1 MKVEQCMTY
10 TDPQYKR
17 QQEIEAYQEE
27 QKRLNAS
34 KSGAPTTPSKAPETK
49 LPMGSETLHVTPE
62 QTTLIEKIRKSAWK
76 DYLKEPRWCAW
87 FKGDPKPD
95 GDGFA

>member
-1 MKVEQCMTY
+1 MADIT
-10 TDPQYKR
+10 PQR
-17 QQEIEAYQEE
+17 MRELEAYQES

-34 KSGAPTTPSKAPETK
+34 KSGAPPTPSKAP

-87 FKGDPKPD
+87 FRGDPKPD
-95 GDGFA
+95 GDGFAKVPKGNHSDPN